1 MKKLFFLLPFLFA
14 FISCDLVT
22 DKEYFVSVNPNHS
35 FSWFNGSAVCYN
47 FNCDVIQYYV
57 ENSVQ
62 LKKNGIACEIEF
74 EWVTSSFV
82 KIRPKEEWFN
92 GALYLCELKGILYE
106 KSGEEFSVN
115 DAVAFYY
122 GNAAESF
129 CLTQAPFDEQRFD
142 LNKAIVFKFNHK
154 VYKTKFLEC
163 LSISTSTSY
172 RVEAND
178 DDTEFTIIPNES
190 WRVNEIINWSFND
203 LISADNYILSGKN
216 SGRIRCISDIEK
228 PKVLTVCAV
237 SSKDS
242 DAFWDTGNPLNNNI
256 SGQMPIG
263 LIFSK
268 SMNLNSL
275 RSGFSIT
282 PNISG
287 TISCVS
293 DDCTK
298 FLFIPEE
305 NYAIATEYFLTIPSD
320 VEDTL
325 GIKISETYKEIFT
338 SSETYLS
345 ITSLQF
351 ESEPALNFPGDTI
364 PECMT
369 VNMAED
375 LTGVKEMTVYIVF
388 SKSIEYDRVL
398 DVENLITL
406 SLLFPLTSTSPVKTA
421 VVWNKERDMIS
432 LTWKNMT
439 ASTDEIGSFYVLKI
453 IGGKNGINTGTG
465 NYLKENICVYL
476 KLY

>member
-1 MKKLFFLLPFLFA
+1 MKKLFLLLPFLFA

-47 FNCDVIQYYV
+47 FNCDIIQYYV

-62 LKKNGIACEIEF
+62 LKKNGLICEIEF
-74 EWVTSSFV
+74 EWLSSSFV
-82 KIRPKEEWFN
+82 KIRPKEDWFN
-92 GALYLCELKGILYE
+92 GALYQCELKGILYE
-106 KSGEEFSVN
+106 KSGVEFSVN
-115 DAVAFYY
+115 DTCTFYY
-122 GNAAESF
+122 GNASESF
-129 CLTQAPFDEQRFD
+129 YLTQAPFDEKEFD
-142 LNKAIVFKFNHK
+142 LTKSIVFKFNHK
-154 VYKTKFLEC
+154 IYKTKFLES

-172 RVEAND
+172 KVETND
-178 DDTEFTIIPNES
+178 DNTEFTIIPDES
-190 WRVNEIINWSFND
+190 WHANEIINWSFND

-216 SGRIRCISDIEK
+216 YGRIQCISDIEK

-237 SSKDS
+237 SSKDA
-242 DAFWDTGNPLNNNI
+242 DAFWDTENSLNNNI
-256 SGQMPIG
+256 SGKMPIG

-268 SMNLNSL
+268 SMNLKSL
-275 RSGFSIT
+275 KSGFSIV
-282 PNISG
+282 PNIPG
-287 TISCVS
+287 NVSCVS

-305 NYAIATEYFLTIPSD
+305 NYAIDTEYLLNISSD
-320 VEDTL
+320 VEDSS
-325 GIKISETYKEIFT
+325 GIKLSENYKEIFT

-345 ITSLQF
+345 ISSLQF
-351 ESEPALNFPGDTI
+351 ESEPELSFPGDTI
-364 PECMT
+364 PDCMT

-375 LTGVKEMTVYIVF
+375 LTGVKEMTVYIIF
-388 SKSIEYDRVL
+388 SKPIESDRVL

-406 SLLFPLTSTSPVKTA
+406 SLVFPLTSTSPVKTA

-439 ASTDEIGSFYVLKI
+439 ASTAEVGSFYVLKI

-465 NYLKENICVYL
+465 NYLKENMCVYL